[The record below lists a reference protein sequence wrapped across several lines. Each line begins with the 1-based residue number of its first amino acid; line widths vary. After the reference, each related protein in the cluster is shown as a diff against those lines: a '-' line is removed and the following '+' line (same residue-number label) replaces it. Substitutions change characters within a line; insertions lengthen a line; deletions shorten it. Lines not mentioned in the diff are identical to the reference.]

1 MELIEDIGKI
11 KEPLHNAVVTIGNFD
26 GVHLGHQALFSMV
39 IEKARLMDGRAVA
52 ITFEP
57 HPVRVLKQNGLP
69 PLITVYERKIEL
81 IARTGI
87 DVLICIQFT
96 PEFAALSP
104 RAFVADLLVNRIG
117 TKAIVVGEDYAFG
130 KNREGNL
137 ALLQEYARQ
146 FDFNV
151 YMVGEIRTSDGS
163 VQRIS
168 STRIRDL
175 VTQGD
180 VDSART
186 LLGRNYQVRGDVIPG
201 RNRGGRQLGFP
212 TANIRIQNELCPKT
226 GSYAVTVDLENT
238 SYPGV
243 ANIGYSPTFDDRQ
256 FTFEVHLIGFSG
268 DLYGKHLRVN
278 FVKRLRGE
286 KRFGSSAELSAQI
299 KRDVA
304 DALKILA
311 APENSATI

>member
-1 MELIEDIGKI
+1 MELIEGIEKI
-11 KEPLHNAVVTIGNFD
+11 SEPLHNAVVTIGNFD
-26 GVHLGHQALFSMV
+26 GVHLGHQALFRMV
-39 IEKARLMDGRAVA
+39 IAKARLLDGKAVA

-69 PLITVYERKIEL
+69 PLITMYERKIEL

-104 RAFVADLLVNRIG
+104 QAFVVDLLINRIG
-117 TKAIVVGEDYAFG
+117 MKAIVVGEDYTFG

-137 ALLQEYARQ
+137 TLLHAYARQ

-151 YMVGEIRTSDGS
+151 YTVGEIRTSDSS

-168 STRIRDL
+168 STSIRDL
-175 VTQGD
+175 VMEGD
-180 VDSART
+180 MDSART
-186 LLGRNYQVRGDVIPG
+186 LLGRNYQIRGDVIPG

-212 TANIRIQNELCPKT
+212 TANIRMQNELCPKT
-226 GSYAVTVDLENT
+226 GIYAVTVDFENA

-256 FTFEVHLIGFSG
+256 FTIEVHLIGFSG

-278 FVKRLRGE
+278 FVKRLRDE
-286 KRFGSSAELSAQI
+286 KRFGNPAELSAQI
-299 KRDVA
+299 KQDVT
-304 DALKILA
+304 DARKILA
-311 APENSATI
+311 ASESPARI

>member
-1 MELIEDIGKI
+1 MELIEGIEKI
-11 KEPLHNAVVTIGNFD
+11 VEPLHNAVVTIGNFD
-26 GVHLGHQALFSMV
+26 GVHLGHQALFNMV
-39 IEKARLMDGRAVA
+39 IEKARPIDGRAVA

-104 RAFVADLLVNRIG
+104 RAFVVDLLVKRIG
-117 TKAIVVGEDYAFG
+117 MKAIVIGEDYAFG

-137 ALLQEYARQ
+137 ALLQEYGRE

-151 YMVGEIRTSDGS
+151 YTVGEIRTSDGS

-180 VDSART
+180 VDSARI

-212 TANIRIQNELCPKT
+212 TANIRIQNELCPKI
-226 GSYAVTVDLENT
+226 GSYAVMVDLENT
-238 SYPGV
+238 SCPGV

-256 FTFEVHLIGFSG
+256 FTVEVHLIGFSG

-286 KRFGSSAELSAQI
+286 KRFGSPAELSAQI

-304 DALKILA
+304 EALKIMA
-311 APENSATI
+311 APGSSATI